1 MAMAILCKVVWP
13 AEDVFRGFVDFA
25 PANSLGVSWVFTL
38 CGAYDALADKAEAG
52 VLCHGWRP
60 PSSSAS
66 SPILAAPR
74 RPALFLRLKQVVHGT
89 TQHCSFEAHKVA
101 RVGHGQ
107 RPAFVSCH
115 PAL

>member
-52 VLCHGWRP
+52 VRLRP
-60 PSSSAS
+60 QPRLRFSQ
-66 SPILAAPR
+66 PRAAP
-74 RPALFLRLKQVVHGT
+74 H
-89 TQHCSFEAHKVA
+89 SFY
-101 RVGHGQ
+101 
-107 RPAFVSCH
+107 VSSR
-115 PAL
+115 